1 MGHWQAVDGRPGP
14 LSGTAARPGRAQERP
29 PRLKKYYDELHKVCE
44 VAVYRYYCR
53 NPQCDQG
60 SFTNLP
66 PGLLP
71 YSRYRTETHLLAVQM
86 YAWGYSPIA
95 ARAPPWAWPA

>member
-1 MGHWQAVDGRPGP
+1 M
-14 LSGTAARPGRAQERP
+14 
-29 PRLKKYYDELHKVCE
+29 CE

-53 NPQCDQG
+53 NPQCAQG

-71 YSRYRTETHLLAVQM
+71 YSRYRTEVHLLAVQM
-86 YAWGYSPIA
+86 YAWGYVDLPA
-95 ARAPPWAWPA
+95 HRHGAWAWPA